1 MQDARITINRDH
13 TDRLGELLFGG
24 WWWQVY
30 VAGVGHKSGFART
43 EPRARVK
50 AERAARKLA
59 CATPQSWLRY
69 TLHVNAEGGDAQ

>member
-1 MQDARITINRDH
+1 MQDARITINHDH

-30 VAGVGHKSGFART
+30 VAEVGLKSGFART

-59 CATPQSWLRY
+59 CATPQTWFRY
-69 TLHVNAEGGDAQ
+69 TLPIGTERTEAQ